1 MKIPALKTTEN
12 SCFENR
18 ATGDKTDVGNRQ
30 LRAAG
35 EDTEWTE

>member
-18 ATGDKTDVGNRQ
+18 ATPCIFGLAKTAN
-30 LRAAG
+30 
-35 EDTEWTE
+35 